1 MTNQFIKQ
9 SKFKDLDGS
18 LTGTAGTRS
27 LTGNA
32 GAIVTTKDAS
42 FDPEANCNEKSGW
55 NLQVCQ
61 GRYVKVSLNST
72 QKGTWLN
79 QRLLDDLIHQLDKM
93 LM

>member
-1 MTNQFIKQ
+1 MTNQSIKQ
-9 SKFKDLDGS
+9 SKLKDLDGS

-32 GAIVTTKDAS
+32 GAVVTTKDAS

-61 GRYVKVSLNST
+61 GRYVKVSLIEFNA
-72 QKGTWLN
+72 KKEPG
-79 QRLLDDLIHQLDKM
+79 
-93 LM
+93 